1 MKKTIIIFILTFIL
15 FTATGCSP
23 VVNRYRVS
31 VDAITHSNQNIA
43 PTTYTIKALGEETD
57 ENSLEFQRQSQQLI
71 KILNQQG
78 YQQVNHSSLAQQT
91 IFFDY
96 GLEKIKEQTRTY
108 SEPDV
113 SFGISWGFPYG
124 YYNHRYHPYWSN
136 YGYTSY
142 RTYRKTYR
150 LFNRYIVILSKEQ
163 SGKELWRVDISSIGE
178 SNNLK
183 KIVPILLRA
192 SVSYLGTNTKEPIEL
207 VVDEQKNRD
216 KKE

>member
-1 MKKTIIIFILTFIL
+1 MKKLIILSFLAIIL
-15 FTATGCSP
+15 FITTGCSP
-23 VVNRYRVS
+23 MINKYRVS

-57 ENSLEFQRQSQQLI
+57 ENSLEFQRQSQHLS

-78 YQQVNHSSLAQQT
+78 YQLVNHPNLAQQT
-91 IFFDY
+91 IYFDY

-124 YYNHRYHPYWSN
+124 YYNHRYRPYWNN

-163 SGKELWRVDISSIGE
+163 TGKELWRVDVSTVGE
-178 SNNLK
+178 SGNLR

-192 SVSYLGTNTKEPIEL
+192 SIPYIGTNTKEPIEL
-207 VVDEQKNRD
+207 ILDEQENRD